1 MDLLEYAFKRN
12 SNPIGRQKYEQKRKK
27 NRITII
33 NLKTNKM
40 EAVVAGNTVNLTEDG
55 YLVDFSQWT
64 KEIGTEIAKQE
75 GIEMTDRHWE
85 VIKWIQE
92 QVKADNA
99 LSVRG
104 IKKSGVLDIK
114 EFYALFPGGPLKLST
129 KIAGVPKPK
138 SCI

>member
-1 MDLLEYAFKRN
+1 
-12 SNPIGRQKYEQKRKK
+12 
-27 NRITII
+27 
-33 NLKTNKM
+33 M
-40 EAVVAGNTVNLTEDG
+40 EAVVAGTKLNLTEDG
-55 YLVDFSQWT
+55 YLTYFSQWT
-64 KEIGTEIAKQE
+64 KEIGSEIAKQE

-85 VIKWIQE
+85 VIKWLQD

-104 IKKSGVLDIK
+104 IKNSGVLDIK